1 MGVDDEIEETENK
14 LHNLKQQKCLNYEQE
29 KLQRTKT
36 YEEYLLKRIYFLRKL
51 IKKQEIK
58 MLMKVSIFTNKVQD
72 FQKNN

>member
-36 YEEYLLKRIYFLRKL
+36 YEEYLEKYGCFKGVWVIINPSIINLKIP
-51 IKKQEIK
+51 
-58 MLMKVSIFTNKVQD
+58 FT
-72 FQKNN
+72 